1 MFFNDQNEII
11 LKDGSTASFFS
22 GSKKMTLVT
31 YLNSVAKNVTINQG
45 KYLRY
50 KNDEVNVIEEAF
62 NRAPMFCNALMSRG
76 YKNILFVGHYNDHQ
90 THWML
95 DKFSSRMIDVLPEE
109 REDMQTFPDMNIVAQ
124 FIPLVFKAM
133 GYDASFV
140 IPRPPESKHKGA
152 MHSLYESVGMI
163 ENSIGCS
170 QQYKH
175 GQDTWSLD
183 GDHEKFDAV
192 VFLGVPMTDK
202 GIGFEEDQVREI
214 FAPMCTE
221 DFEMVDIYYGLPS
234 SVKWFNGEEK
244 DTTTMVDVAFSIR
257 STWDDDVKTGGGR
270 PEEYHIM
277 NKMISVF

>member
-11 LKDGSTASFFS
+11 LKDGNTASFFS
-22 GSKKMTLVT
+22 GSKKMALVT

-234 SVKWFNGEEK
+234 SVKL
-244 DTTTMVDVAFSIR
+244 SLI
-257 STWDDDVKTGGGR
+257 
-270 PEEYHIM
+270 HI
-277 NKMISVF
+277 

>member
-11 LKDGSTASFFS
+11 LKDGNTASFFS
-22 GSKKMTLVT
+22 GSKKMALVT
-31 YLNSVAKNVTINQG
+31 YSNSVAKNVTINQG